1 MKGETLSL
9 SFSTWR
15 KMAIQKSRQWEKD
28 RERKK
33 ETNLKK
39 ERKKEE
45 VKDHEHDGPKSSRG
59 NHADIKRPTAL
70 RALSTV
76 EANEKWRPYSLLPL
90 DLSTRAIFH
99 FVTIRKPLWLSRSSL
114 IYEPTTIPFVIRVP
128 YLSTLFISLLL
139 YFSISF
145 RPRIAGY
152 PRATETPRSCL
163 EESALL
169 LHTVYRTLLDIFDR
183 VTTVPAPSYKSPGLA
198 PRTSLPARVNFGPRS
213 TPIVSINEIYVAN
226 ARKGT

>member
-1 MKGETLSL
+1 MAAIFPPPPRPFNQGYLPLCYDSKTPLAL
-9 SFSTWR
+9 SF
-15 KMAIQKSRQWEKD
+15 Q
-28 RERKK
+28 
-33 ETNLKK
+33 
-39 ERKKEE
+39 
-45 VKDHEHDGPKSSRG
+45 
-59 NHADIKRPTAL
+59 
-70 RALSTV
+70 
-76 EANEKWRPYSLLPL
+76 L
-90 DLSTRAIFH
+90 DLWTDNYTLRHSRTVPFH
-99 FVTIRKPLWLSRSSL
+99 PLYISSL
-114 IYEPTTIPFVIRVP
+114 PP
-128 YLSTLFISLLL
+128 LLL

-183 VTTVPAPSYKSPGLA
+183 VTTVPAPSYKSPDLA

>member
-1 MKGETLSL
+1 M
-9 SFSTWR
+9 
-15 KMAIQKSRQWEKD
+15 
-28 RERKK
+28 
-33 ETNLKK
+33 
-39 ERKKEE
+39 
-45 VKDHEHDGPKSSRG
+45 KDHEHDGPKSSRG

-213 TPIVSINEIYVAN
+213 TSIVSINEIYVAN